1 MEVLVFNL
9 TQLVIIF
16 LAVYFICKAAVN
28 NVMNKE
34 EIKSDKFEEF
44 IISLRDLDYI
54 DNERMERMITGYKQK
69 KVQALSEELFD
80 FEENDFEFEVDSYI
94 RELDDYNKRTKDDG
108 IV

>member
-16 LAVYFICKAAVN
+16 LVIYFICKTAVI
-28 NVMNKE
+28 NVMNRE
-34 EIKSDKFEEF
+34 ETNSDKLEEF

-54 DNERMERMITGYKQK
+54 DNERMERMISGYKQK
-69 KVQALSEELFD
+69 KIQALSEELFD
-80 FEENDFEFEVDSYI
+80 FEENDFGFDVDRYI
-94 RELDDYNKRTKDDG
+94 NELDDYNNRTKDDG